1 MRIFLSQVQ
10 SQRLSGCSEHYSIVG
25 EPEGREDREG
35 PGGQGNF
42 VIDVTE
48 TVPVAR
54 SLHSHPDLL
63 RSVIHMR
70 SLWGIISSLHHWQRK
85 YRLLGMTVCTLAADG
100 VTGKGRPARLAYT
113 FSFNRHNRKRYIG
126 KPSSGTPSPFT
137 KILTQSCNTQL
148 SGTFPWEGGGWAGA
162 RACKSPGTT
171 TPPYLGKARLLYSK
185 AAPPYSKARLPY
197 NKVLVLHSKA
207 QSQYIAPSL
216 SYSKARPSYT
226 KARPTYSKTKN
237 SYTKAQ

>member
-1 MRIFLSQVQ
+1 MVLPRSLSLSRLRTAAKYLSRLRKPRLEEAEHGFSEEGQQGGGTRGRSDTSWSRREGRSGTSGSRREGRRETSGSGREEMEYFVVEVRRGMEAKMRIFLSQVQ

-100 VTGKGRPARLAYT
+100 VTVKGRPARLA
-113 FSFNRHNRKRYIG
+113 
-126 KPSSGTPSPFT
+126 
-137 KILTQSCNTQL
+137 
-148 SGTFPWEGGGWAGA
+148 
-162 RACKSPGTT
+162 
-171 TPPYLGKARLLYSK
+171 
-185 AAPPYSKARLPY
+185 
-197 NKVLVLHSKA
+197 
-207 QSQYIAPSL
+207 
-216 SYSKARPSYT
+216 
-226 KARPTYSKTKN
+226 
-237 SYTKAQ
+237 